1 MAEKQI
7 SVKFTADMLSLP
19 ENIKPVILDC
29 TGSTNSLCRSFAEKG
44 ETDILA
50 VAFSQTAGKGRLQ
63 RTFFSPKNTGIY
75 FSLLL
80 SPDISPE
87 DAPLITA
94 AAAVSAAE
102 TAEKLSG
109 KNIMIKWVNDI
120 YLKDKKICGILTES
134 GCENGKISFII
145 CGMGINLL
153 PPENGFPKDI
163 EDKAGCLF
171 EECAPETAA
180 LFVSETVKKL
190 IHYISLFPKR
200 DFLEE
205 YARRSYLDGKKVE
218 YTLNGQTKS
227 GTVQKIDPSGRL
239 LIKSDD
245 GKTDCLSFG
254 EVSVKT
260 VTSALHI

>member
-1 MAEKQI
+1 MTEKQI
-7 SVKFTADMLSLP
+7 SVKFTADMLNLP

-29 TGSTNSLCRSFAEKG
+29 TDSTNSLCRSFAEEGK
-44 ETDILA
+44 TDILA

-63 RTFFSPKNTGIY
+63 RSFFSPENTGVY

-80 SPDISPE
+80 TPDVSPE

-94 AAAVSAAE
+94 AAAVAAAE

-109 KNIMIKWVNDI
+109 KNIFIKWVNDI
-120 YLKDKKICGILTES
+120 YLENKKICGILTES
-134 GCENGKISFII
+134 GCENGKVSFVI

-163 EDKAGCLF
+163 ENKAGYLF
-171 EECAPETAA
+171 GECAPETAA

-190 IHYISLFPKR
+190 IHYISLFPQK
-200 DFLEE
+200 DFTEE
-205 YARRSYLDGKKVE
+205 YARRSYLDGKRAE

-239 LIKSDD
+239 VIKSDD

-254 EVSVKT
+254 EVTVKFKD
-260 VTSALHI
+260 